1 MIIVV
6 HSRQPNYRN
15 TSLTHQQLR
24 LPNVH
29 FTLLR
34 NSRFKKR
41 QLLVTVSFVVTIT
54 HLLSHLATQLLE
66 RNATSV
72 RRKDTLH
79 KCTCKELS
87 AESSQLAA
95 VEHEPPMNHDVHTY
109 FGSVE
114 LDSVSGTRKK
124 STSLITVKIVQ
135 IKDQRYWCRG
145 YSHPL

>member
-24 LPNVH
+24 LPNFH

-54 HLLSHLATQLLE
+54 HLLSHLATLLLE

-79 KCTCKELS
+79 KCAK
-87 AESSQLAA
+87 
-95 VEHEPPMNHDVHTY
+95 N
-109 FGSVE
+109 
-114 LDSVSGTRKK
+114 
-124 STSLITVKIVQ
+124 
-135 IKDQRYWCRG
+135 
-145 YSHPL
+145 